1 MARTITIRRTVTG
14 PTNSFS
20 SSFTVEAAAELVLE
34 ETIPDSARSIG
45 DGGTGEMDIILR
57 IPNED
62 TGDQVKAFLI
72 EATGAVEK
80 IQFFDSLDAEIASVA
95 GAADIALTGSG
106 QAFFY
111 PTENGQTVPEPF
123 DQDTD
128 IAKITV
134 LRPDGASGNITL
146 YAYALY
152 DPTP

>member
-34 ETIPDSARSIG
+34 ETIPDTATAAGSGA
-45 DGGTGEMDIILR
+45 MDVILR

-72 EATGAVEK
+72 EATGAVEE
-80 IQFFDSLDAEIASVA
+80 IQFFDSGGTEIASVA

-106 QAFFY
+106 QAYFY
-111 PTENGQTVPEPF
+111 PTESGQTVPEPF

-134 LRPDGASGNITL
+134 LRPDGASGDITL